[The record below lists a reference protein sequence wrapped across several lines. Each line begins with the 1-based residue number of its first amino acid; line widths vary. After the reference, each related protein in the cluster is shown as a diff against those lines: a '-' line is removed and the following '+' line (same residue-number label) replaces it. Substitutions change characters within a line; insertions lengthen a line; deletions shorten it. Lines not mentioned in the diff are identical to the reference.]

1 MRRPAQEL
9 ERSFQIAS
17 TVITDHHAILG
28 KNIDSQKSTKNLNA
42 TFLYDE
48 NRRRKSKAMATIG
61 GDMVQVKIVIYV
73 KVTEYTK
80 ENCFRYISV
89 WVISDC
95 LACTMQ
101 FCKTVC
107 HTAVSFMFILNLHFT
122 LCYSTFG

>member
-1 MRRPAQEL
+1 MRFWE
-9 ERSFQIAS
+9 
-17 TVITDHHAILG
+17 

-42 TFLYDE
+42 AFLYDE

-107 HTAVSFMFILNLHFT
+107 QTAVSFMFILNLYFT
-122 LCYSTFG
+122 LCYSAFG